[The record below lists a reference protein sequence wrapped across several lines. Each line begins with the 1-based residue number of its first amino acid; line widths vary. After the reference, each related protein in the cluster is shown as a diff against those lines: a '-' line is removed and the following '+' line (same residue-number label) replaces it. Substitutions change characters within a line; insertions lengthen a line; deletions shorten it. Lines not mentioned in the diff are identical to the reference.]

1 MRYVL
6 ALVLSLAL
14 LPAAQAA
21 EWTRIDIPYTTDE
34 YFFDRSK
41 LVVNGN
47 EVTYW
52 KKVQFMPPRPVKQSQ
67 ASSTLMRERID
78 CREHTLRLL
87 SFVYH
92 DAQGAVIEY
101 VADAEQAGAPV
112 IPDTVG
118 DRFEQVLCAL
128 AHESPRESA
137 GDFAPFAPRMEPNA
151 L

>member
-1 MRYVL
+1 MRRIL
-6 ALVLSLAL
+6 AIALSLAL
-14 LPAAQAA
+14 PSIALAA
-21 EWTRIDIPYTTDE
+21 EWERLDIPNTTDE

-41 LVVNGN
+41 LVINGN

-52 KKVQFMPPRPVKQSQ
+52 KKVQFMPARPVKQAW

-101 VADAEQAGAPV
+101 VADAEKDSAPI

-128 AHESPRESA
+128 VRES
-137 GDFAPFAPRMEPNA
+137 GSSFLPGVPKIGPNA

>member
-1 MRYVL
+1 MRYALAIALHL
-6 ALVLSLAL
+6 ALIS
-14 LPAAQAA
+14 AAQAA
-21 EWTRIDIPYTTDE
+21 DWARIDIPHTSDE

-52 KKVQFMPPRPVKQSQ
+52 KKVQFLPPRPVKQGL
-67 ASSTLMRERID
+67 AGSTLMRERID

-101 VADAEQAGAPV
+101 VADAEKDGAPI

-128 AHESPRESA
+128 ARES
-137 GDFAPFAPRMEPNA
+137 GNNFAPSTPKMEPHA

>member
-1 MRYVL
+1 MRH
-6 ALVLSLAL
+6 ALILLWLSTLV
-14 LPAAQAA
+14 PAALAA
-21 EWTRIDIPYTTDE
+21 DWVRVEIPRTTDE

-47 EVTYW
+47 DVTYW
-52 KKVQFMPPRPVKQSQ
+52 KKVQFKPPRAVKKFL
-67 ASSTLMRERID
+67 AVSTLMRERID

-92 DAQGAVIEY
+92 DAQGAVIDY
-101 VADAEQAGAPV
+101 VADAEKEGAPI

-118 DRFEQVLCAL
+118 DKFEQVLCAL
-128 AHESPRESA
+128 ARESA
-137 GDFAPFAPRMEPNA
+137 GNFPPIEPRMESDAPHP